1 MLYRARIDSV
11 VLLGTQMN
19 TVLQTLELNGNV
31 IDYDGISALAE
42 ALTENTSLT
51 TLHIRYHLQILPDV

>member
-1 MLYRARIDSV
+1 
-11 VLLGTQMN
+11 MN